1 MTLLIVIT
9 CLLAAAA
16 VAAAVVAAGARRR
29 CAEARAEC
37 SRALTRASVAE
48 QALAMKD
55 AELKARLEQ
64 QEASHRALMEV
75 RVAEAE
81 RRLAEAR
88 DSAAR
93 QLQQEREATGE
104 RFKALAA
111 DVLRLT
117 SQQADERSR
126 STLEAVLAPVRASLE
141 SFTKDFKDAY
151 SVENTERLSLRENLQ
166 ALAELNR
173 RVSEETRHL
182 TRALQGNTRWQ
193 GRWGEMVL
201 KNILEASGLEQGRCL
216 ELQKSLTDDDGDL
229 FRPDAIITCPDSRK
243 IIIDSKVS
251 LTAYLKLTRELD
263 DTVRAE
269 LLKAHSRAVETH
281 VGMLR
286 DKRYHERMGL
296 GAADFVLMFIPHE
309 GAYLAAVEAQPDLWM
324 RAFDSHVV
332 IVSPAHLVTVVKL
345 VEQMWQNSD
354 RNLNAA
360 TIAAEAGRLLEK
372 LNGFLTDM
380 GRVSD
385 ALDKARGDFDKA
397 LGKLSTGR
405 GSVLSRADRM
415 RRLGAKAG
423 PLPERYLRELDD
435 SDEADDGAD
444 AASGLPG

>member
-1 MTLLIVIT
+1 MTIFIAIS
-9 CLLAAAA
+9 CLLAAALALCA
-16 VAAAVVAAGARRR
+16 VLLVQARRR
-29 CAEARAEC
+29 CAAARAEC
-37 SRALTRASVAE
+37 AGALTRASVAE
-48 QALAMKD
+48 RALALRE
-55 AELKARLEQ
+55 AEFTTRLEQ
-64 QEASHRALMEV
+64 QEAAHRALMEV
-75 RVAEAE
+75 RVAEWE

-93 QLQQEREATGE
+93 LVQQEREATGE

-111 DVLRLT
+111 DVLDITARQ
-117 SQQADERSR
+117 SDERSR

-182 TRALQGNTRWQ
+182 TRALQGNTRLQ

-251 LTAYLKLTRELD
+251 LTAYLKLAQTLD
-263 DTVRAE
+263 EPSRAE
-269 LLKAHSRAVETH
+269 LLKAHARAVESH
-281 VGMLR
+281 VGELR
-286 DKRYHERMGL
+286 DKRYHDRMGL

-309 GAYLAAVEAQPDLWM
+309 GAYLAAVEAQPELWM

-385 ALDKARGDFDKA
+385 ALDKARADFDKA

-423 PLPERYLRELDD
+423 PLPERWLRELDG
-435 SDEADDGAD
+435 SDEPDP
-444 AASGLPG
+444 ASPEQLP